1 MSESQ
6 KPVVKQKER
15 GQVLIVLAFSFVV
28 LLLFVGLAID
38 LGYVFIRRLELYRA
52 TDAAVLAAAG
62 QIREGR
68 TYAELRAIAREVM
81 ELNGAS
87 PETIVVET
95 CETAIVADDPD
106 LCKVPRRKLVRI
118 TSEASVP
125 LTFMTLVGFYEV
137 GVSAEAI
144 GEAASMD
151 VVLVIDIS
159 ESMTWDASDEM
170 RDPYQCNSADP
181 SGSDG
186 YPGEC
191 QPFEKVKIAAA
202 QFASRILNK
211 TPLLEEDR
219 LSIVTFANG
228 WSSSPNEGTHY
239 RTAGWSNDRDQIMNI
254 IENLSVYEP
263 GICYDEFGSIVT
275 EYGACRSYDYTDPAD
290 PVYVGFDCISCR
302 DYFASYGFYDLST
315 LTSTNIGGGLLL
327 GGNMFAL
334 QTREDSLW
342 VVVLLTDGMANATI
356 MDTGD
361 DVTSFPTYPIGF
373 CPYDPDPPLC
383 QDKNVNVRHDNT
395 SPLYN
400 ADDYARDMADFVGCM
415 PISPSGYCNS
425 TGQGAVIFAIGL
437 GNGVLDSTNE
447 VGNKPYGASLLRY
460 IANVGYDGD
469 PDPGA
474 DPCAGESDY
483 TNWCGNYYYS
493 PTGDQL
499 VRVFEDIA
507 SRIFTRITH

>member
-1 MSESQ
+1 MNETITS
-6 KPVVKQKER
+6 KMIKRNKKEQ
-15 GQVLIVLAFSFVV
+15 GQVLIILAFSFIV

-38 LGYVFIRRLELYRA
+38 LGFVFIRRLELYRA

-68 TYAELRAIAREVM
+68 TFGELRSIATEVM

-87 PETIVVET
+87 PETVVIET
-95 CETAIVADDPD
+95 CETAIVPGDPD

-125 LTFMTLVGFYEV
+125 LTFMRLVGVYEV

-159 ESMTWDASDEM
+159 ESMTWDANPDDPM
-170 RDPYQCNSADP
+170 RDPFQCNNDDP
-181 SGSDG
+181 TGTDG
-186 YPGEC
+186 YPGSC
-191 QPFEKVKIAAA
+191 QPFQDVKIAAA

-211 TPLLEEDR
+211 APALEEDR
-219 LSIVTFANG
+219 LAIVTFANG
-228 WSSSPNEGTHY
+228 WSSNKDEGTHY
-239 RTAGWSNDRDQIMNI
+239 RTAGWSNDKDQVLNI

-263 GICYDEFGSIVT
+263 GVCFDEFGNEQT
-275 EYGACRSYDYTDPAD
+275 HYGACRQYDYTDPAN
-290 PVYVGFDCISCR
+290 PIYMGFNCISCWVLP
-302 DYFASYGFYDLST
+302 DYST

-327 GGNMFAL
+327 AGNMFAL

-356 MDTGD
+356 MDSGD
-361 DVTSFPTYPIGF
+361 DITNFATYPIGY
-373 CPYDPDPPLC
+373 CPYDPVPPLC
-383 QDKNVNVRHDNT
+383 QDKDVSFTHSNT

-400 ADDYARDMADFVGCM
+400 ADDYARDMANFVGCL
-415 PISPSGYCNS
+415 PLNPAGGCDGQA
-425 TGQGAVIFAIGL
+425 GQGAVIFAIGL
-437 GNGVLDSTNE
+437 GDGVLIHDNE
-447 VGNKPYGASLLRY
+447 VHNRPYGASLLRY
-460 IANVGYDGD
+460 IAAVGYDGD
-469 PDPGA
+469 PDT
-474 DPCAGESDY
+474 DPCAAESNY
-483 TNWCGNYYYS
+483 ETWCGNYYYS
-493 PTGDQL
+493 PTGSQL
-499 VRVFEDIA
+499 NRVFEDIA